1 MANDPS
7 MPPSEQTPNVPGNLP
22 PEGGPESPT
31 VAPSE
36 PGTGG
41 VVAIPKPV
49 FEAVYSLVV
58 QLASGLYQIK
68 TSTDSQTP
76 AKSLPVSPEAAAPA
90 APEAAAPAA
99 PEAAGPMQRAPEESD
114 EEFLKGLAEQG
125 NKR

>member
-7 MPPSEQTPNVPGNLP
+7 MPPSEQSPNVSVNT
-22 PEGGPESPT
+22 SPNPSPNTQT
-31 VAPSE
+31 VSPSE

-49 FEAVYSLVV
+49 FEAVYALVV

-68 TSTDSQTP
+68 THSDGQAP
-76 AKSLPVSPEAAAPA
+76 AQELPVTQEAMPPEGPEMAP
-90 APEAAAPAA
+90 PAEGA
-99 PEAAGPMQRAPEESD
+99 LEQSD